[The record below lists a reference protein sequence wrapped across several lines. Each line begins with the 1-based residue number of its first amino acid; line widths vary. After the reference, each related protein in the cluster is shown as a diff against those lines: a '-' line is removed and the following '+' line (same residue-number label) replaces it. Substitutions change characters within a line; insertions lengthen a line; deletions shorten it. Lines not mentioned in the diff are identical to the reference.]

1 MNVLHAGEFR
11 LDYSRPLIMA
21 VVNVTPDSF
30 SDGGRHSNP
39 TDAVAYALRLS
50 EEGADILDVGGE
62 STRPGAA
69 AIDTEVEM
77 RRVLPVIEAL
87 ARRGLVVSVDT
98 RNPAVILAAVA
109 AGAAIINDVAALQ
122 GRGAME
128 AAASGNAAVCLMHM
142 QGTPVTMQDAP
153 HYDHVTHEV
162 RAFLESRVRACV
174 AAGITR
180 ERLIIDPGFG
190 FGKSLRHNLQ
200 LLQELEGFSLLG
212 LPVLVGL
219 SRKKMLGQLS
229 GRAVLEREYAGI
241 AANLAAVARG
251 AKILRVHDVAAMRD
265 ALAVWNAI
273 DGDIRHYDA

>member
-1 MNVLHAGEFR
+1 MNVLQAGQFR
-11 LDYSRPLIMA
+11 LDYSRPLVMA

-30 SDGGRHSNP
+30 SDGGRHSSS
-39 TDAVAYALRLS
+39 TEAVTYGLRLS

-69 AIDTEVEM
+69 GIDTEMEL
-77 RRVLPVIEAL
+77 RRVLPVIEGL

-98 RNPAVILAAVA
+98 RNPAVMLAAVE

-128 AAASGNAAVCLMHM
+128 AAAAGHAAVCLMHM
-142 QGTPVTMQDAP
+142 QGTPATMQDAP

-174 AAGITR
+174 AAGIAR
-180 ERLIIDPGFG
+180 ERLIVDPGFG

-200 LLQELEGFSLLG
+200 LLQELQGFSLLG

-251 AKILRVHDVAAMRD
+251 AKILRVHNVAAMRD

-273 DGDIRHYDA
+273 DGDIQHYDA